1 MRKLVRNAPIFYFV
15 FLLFETI
22 LSAVL
27 PTYGYELIITNRIVW
42 FSLSLLI
49 QLGFAAISIL
59 KRSELTKAAIIV
71 SQVLPLLALVRYYYI
86 DSFISMVPYGLI
98 GLLAFVSFLS
108 CFAISF
114 LKFVP
119 RFFRKVFAVLNF
131 ILFFIALAMFFLEAI
146 FGSIGEH
153 SIVHEKISPNGS
165 YSVSIEKA
173 DSGALGGA
181 TNVFV
186 EELTSSVDIVYGRI
200 SKVSQLYSGEW
211 GSHVSVAWKDDHTLL
226 INGKVFP
233 LSDKTFIPES

>member
-1 MRKLVRNAPIFYFV
+1 
-15 FLLFETI
+15 
-22 LSAVL
+22 
-27 PTYGYELIITNRIVW
+27 
-42 FSLSLLI
+42 
-49 QLGFAAISIL
+49 
-59 KRSELTKAAIIV
+59 
-71 SQVLPLLALVRYYYI
+71 
-86 DSFISMVPYGLI
+86 
-98 GLLAFVSFLS
+98 
-108 CFAISF
+108 
-114 LKFVP
+114 
-119 RFFRKVFAVLNF
+119 
-131 ILFFIALAMFFLEAI
+131 MFFLEAI

-200 SKVSQLYSGEW
+200 LKVSQLYSGEW